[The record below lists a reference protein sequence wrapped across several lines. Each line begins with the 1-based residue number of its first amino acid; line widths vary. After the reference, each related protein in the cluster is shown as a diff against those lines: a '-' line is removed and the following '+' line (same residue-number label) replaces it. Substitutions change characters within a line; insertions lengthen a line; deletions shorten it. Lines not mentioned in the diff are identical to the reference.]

1 MRSALRTGLVGI
13 FAMAFVMV
21 TIIWSAADE
30 IPACRLVPTGVSVI
44 TRLDDAAPSLV
55 RALTERIG
63 EIVPVDAPFD
73 PTDVV
78 RIGKSRRLIFIWN
91 RGTRWV
97 VATEHGGLA
106 YNFPVFAFEIDRDDE
121 KAILVRQETA
131 GFPNEVCSTAS
142 SLLVIGYPPYVRD
155 GSATGRTRP

>member
-1 MRSALRTGLVGI
+1 MPVG
-13 FAMAFVMV
+13 
-21 TIIWSAADE
+21 
-30 IPACRLVPTGVSVI
+30 
-44 TRLDDAAPSLV
+44 
-55 RALTERIG
+55 
-63 EIVPVDAPFD
+63 APFD
-73 PTDVV
+73 STDVV

-131 GFPNEVCSTAS
+131 GFTNEVCSTAS
-142 SLLVIGYPPYVRD
+142 SLLVIGYPPYIRTAPPKD
-155 GSATGRTRP
+155 GTR